1 MEKEITIVTA
11 FFNINR
17 QAWKKFERTE
27 EQYFEYFRGWAQL
40 KNTIIVYCETENMKN
55 KIL

>member
-1 MEKEITIVTA
+1 MEREITIVTA

-27 EQYFEYFRGWAQL
+27 DQYFEYFKGWAQL
-40 KNTIIVYCETENMKN
+40 KIELLFTVKR
-55 KIL
+55 KI